1 LFSSQLS
8 FSELCEVSVYAKE
21 MRDAIS
27 EIVGQGKLSDGQS
40 AQVYRALRRLLCST
54 CGAEIAEDALF
65 TRRGLKGFD
74 LNIMPRCRKCA
85 PFAVLPEQKVQKE
98 KSALLQAL
106 LRKESPDSPERESTS
121 VDSSQGASAREDK
134 RNIAEEIRRRLAPAL
149 KRGRG
154 KLK

>member
-1 LFSSQLS
+1 MAHSLQLIGLWGLAHA
-8 FSELCEVSVYAKE
+8 FQ

-27 EIVGQGKLSDGQS
+27 EIVGRGKLGKGGS

-65 TRRGLKGFD
+65 TRRSVKGFG
-74 LNIMPRCRKCA
+74 LNIMPQCRKCA
-85 PFAVLPEQKVQKE
+85 PFTLQQDQKE

-106 LRKESPDSPERESTS
+106 LREESPDSSKPESAP
-121 VDSSQGASAREDK
+121 ASFPQDIAAQEEK
-134 RNIAEEIRRRLAPAL
+134 RNVAEEVRRRLGPAL
-149 KRGRG
+149 KRGRR